1 MTLTTRRQ
9 FLGGAVAFACGGLRA
24 GVAGSAVDAELRAQ
38 VAGGLIAGGVCGR
51 VGGSL
56 HVAGLQVWTPRPVP
70 MAADSIF
77 DLASVGKTFT
87 SYLCA
92 KLYAE
97 GKLDPDAPFTRYLP
111 QHVLARESCAIT
123 VRDLAMHTGGFDN
136 AKPYITRDPAA
147 YDRALFAK
155 RPVRPRSVK
164 FEYACSNYVYL
175 GRIVQNLTGLDL
187 ETAARRFIWDPLG
200 MKDTCWHNIPGHPRA
215 VQNALN
221 GAPPIGVKGDE
232 AARVYPRAEGNGA
245 AFSTAADMLRFADD
259 LLHRRL
265 LPKAAYDLLFTCGFE
280 KDGARRSFGWD
291 MCARRTPPRWSAA
304 TISHG
309 GFTGNT
315 LAIDPG
321 RGVAAV
327 VLTNR
332 RGDWEAGYAGRGR
345 LLTLLAD
352 EARA

>member
-1 MTLTTRRQ
+1 MTTRRG
-9 FLGGAVAFACGGLRA
+9 FLGGAAAAALAGGMNA
-24 GVAGSAVDAELRAQ
+24 WGAESGVDAELRAQ
-38 VAGGLIAGGVCGR
+38 VAKKLIAGGVCGR

-56 HVAGLQVWTPRPVP
+56 HVAGLQAWTPAPVP

-97 GKLDPDAPFTRYLP
+97 GTLDPDAPFTRYLP
-111 QHVLARESCAIT
+111 EHVLARETCAIT
-123 VRDLAMHTGGFDN
+123 VRDLAMHVGGFDN
-136 AKPYITRDPAA
+136 AKPYINRDPAV
-147 YDRALFAK
+147 YDRELFRK
-155 RPVRPRSVK
+155 RPVRPRGVK

-175 GRIVQNLTGLDL
+175 GRIVQKLTGLDL
-187 ETAARRFIWDPLG
+187 EAAAKRFIWDPLG
-200 MKDTCWHNIPGHPRA
+200 MKDTCWHNIPNHPRA

-232 AARVYPRAEGNGA
+232 AARVYPKAEGNGA

-265 LPKAAYDLLFTCGFE
+265 LPQKAYDLLFACGYE
-280 KDGARRSFGWD
+280 QDGARRSFGWD
-291 MCARRTPPRWSAA
+291 MCAKRTPAGWSAA

-315 LAIDPG
+315 LAIDPVK
-321 RGVAAV
+321 GVAAV

-332 RGDWEAGYAGRGR
+332 RGSWEAGYAGRAR
-345 LLTLLAD
+345 LLTLLA
-352 EARA
+352 EQG